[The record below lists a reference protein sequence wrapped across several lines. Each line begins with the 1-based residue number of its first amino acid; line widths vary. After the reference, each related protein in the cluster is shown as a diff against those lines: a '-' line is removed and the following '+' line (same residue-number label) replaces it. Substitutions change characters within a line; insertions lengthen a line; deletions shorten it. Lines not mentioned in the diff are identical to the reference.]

1 MLASPHPDL
10 VDPRCSHRHRM
21 NEFKLV
27 SEFEPA
33 GDQPKAVE
41 QLTEGILNGERFQ
54 TLLGVTGSGKTFS
67 MANVIQNVQKTT
79 LVLAPNKTLAAQLC
93 SEFREFFPENAV
105 EYYVSYYDYYQPEA
119 YMPQTDTYIEKDT
132 DINEEIEKLR
142 LSTTRS
148 LFTRRDVIVV
158 ASVSCIYGIGSPE
171 DYGQVAIS
179 LKKGEAY
186 NLSRLLRSL
195 AGIQYERNDLNFVRG
210 KFRVRGDVVEIYP
223 AYEDYAYRLEFF
235 GDELER
241 VVQIDPLTGEIT
253 EILDGLDVYPARHYV
268 TPADRLE
275 RAITSIE
282 IELQER
288 LDDLA
293 RRGRDLEAAR
303 LRQRTRFDVE
313 MLREVGH
320 CTGIENYSRH
330 ISGRKEGEPPW
341 VLLDYLP
348 DDHLII
354 VDESHIALPQVR
366 GMLAGDRSRKQSLV
380 EYGFR
385 LPSALDNRPLS
396 FDEFLE
402 HINQCVFTSA
412 TPGEFEFKNSSRVV
426 EQIVRPTGLADPG
439 ITVKPTKG
447 QIDDLLGEIQKR
459 VEAGERTL
467 VTTLTKRMAE
477 DLSDFLTEMGVKV
490 HYLHSEVPTLERIEI
505 LTDLRRGVY
514 DVVVG
519 INLLR
524 EGLDLPEVSLVAI
537 LDADKEGFLRSDV
550 SLIQTIGR
558 AARNVRGHVIMY
570 ADEVTGSMSR
580 AIDETYRR
588 RSIQIA
594 YNRDHGITAQTIQKS
609 VRDIR
614 EMFGEDLKAAEP
626 SETYAAGFREIDE
639 MSPLQVS
646 RRITDL
652 EAKMRLAA
660 DALDFEKAADYRDE
674 VAALREA
681 LEVAMQ

>member
-1 MLASPHPDL
+1 
-10 VDPRCSHRHRM
+10 M
-21 NEFKLV
+21 NKFKLV
-27 SEFEPA
+27 SDFEPA
-33 GDQPKAVE
+33 GDQPRAVE

-67 MANVIQNVQKTT
+67 MASVIQNVQRTT

-105 EYYVSYYDYYQPEA
+105 EYYVSYYDYFQPEA

-148 LFTRRDVIVV
+148 LFTRPDVIVV

-171 DYGQVAIS
+171 DYGEVAIS
-179 LKKGEAY
+179 LKKGETY
-186 NLSRLLRSL
+186 NLSRLLRRL

-253 EILDGLDVYPARHYV
+253 EILDGLDVYPARNFV

-275 RAITSIE
+275 GAIASID

-293 RRGRDLEAAR
+293 KRGRDLEAAR

-330 ISGRKEGEPPW
+330 ISGRKKGEPPW

-385 LPSALDNRPLS
+385 LPSAFDNRPLS

-447 QIDDLLGEIQKR
+447 QIDDLLGEIEKR
-459 VEAGERTL
+459 VEANERVL

-477 DLSDFLTEMGVKV
+477 DLSDFLTEVGVKV
-490 HYLHSEVPTLERIEI
+490 HYLHSEVNTFERIEI

-594 YNRDHGITAQTIQKS
+594 YNRDHGITARTIQKS

-614 EMFGEDLKAAEP
+614 EMVGDELKAAEP
-626 SETYAAGFREIDE
+626 AEKYAAGFREIDD

-646 RRITDL
+646 RRIVDL

-660 DALDFEKAADYRDE
+660 DGLDFEKAADYRDE
-674 VAALREA
+674 VAALRES
-681 LEVAMQ
+681 LEVATQ

>member
-1 MLASPHPDL
+1 
-10 VDPRCSHRHRM
+10 M
-21 NEFKLV
+21 NKFKLV
-27 SEFEPA
+27 SDFEPA
-33 GDQPKAVE
+33 GDQPRAVE

-67 MANVIQNVQKTT
+67 MASVIQNVQRTT

-105 EYYVSYYDYYQPEA
+105 EYYVSYYDYFQPEA

-148 LFTRRDVIVV
+148 LFTRPDVIVV

-171 DYGQVAIS
+171 DYGEVAIS
-179 LKKGEAY
+179 LKKGETY
-186 NLSRLLRSL
+186 NLSRLLRRL

-253 EILDGLDVYPARHYV
+253 EILDGLDVYPARNFV

-275 RAITSIE
+275 GAIASID

-293 RRGRDLEAAR
+293 KRGRDLEAAR

-330 ISGRKEGEPPW
+330 ISGRKKGEPPW

-385 LPSALDNRPLS
+385 LPSAFDNRPLS

-447 QIDDLLGEIQKR
+447 QIDDLLGEIEKR
-459 VEAGERTL
+459 VEANERVL

-477 DLSDFLTEMGVKV
+477 DLSDFLTEVGVKV
-490 HYLHSEVPTLERIEI
+490 HYLHSEVNTFERIEI

-614 EMFGEDLKAAEP
+614 EMVGDELKAAEP
-626 SETYAAGFREIDE
+626 AEKYAAGFREIDD

-646 RRITDL
+646 RRIVDL

-660 DALDFEKAADYRDE
+660 DGLDFEKAADYRDE
-674 VAALREA
+674 VAALRES
-681 LEVAMQ
+681 LEVATQ

>member
-1 MLASPHPDL
+1 
-10 VDPRCSHRHRM
+10 M
-21 NEFKLV
+21 NKFKLV
-27 SEFEPA
+27 SDFEPA
-33 GDQPKAVE
+33 GDQPRAVE

-67 MANVIQNVQKTT
+67 MASVIQNVQRTT

-105 EYYVSYYDYYQPEA
+105 EYYVSYYDYFQPEA

-148 LFTRRDVIVV
+148 LFTRPDVIVV

-171 DYGQVAIS
+171 DYGEVAIS
-179 LKKGEAY
+179 LKKGETY
-186 NLSRLLRSL
+186 NLSRLLRRL

-253 EILDGLDVYPARHYV
+253 EILDGLDVYPARNFV

-275 RAITSIE
+275 GAIASID

-293 RRGRDLEAAR
+293 KRGRDLEAAR

-330 ISGRKEGEPPW
+330 ISGRKKGEPPW

-385 LPSALDNRPLS
+385 LPSAFDNRPLS

-447 QIDDLLGEIQKR
+447 QIDDLLGEIEKR
-459 VEAGERTL
+459 VEANERVL

-477 DLSDFLTEMGVKV
+477 DLSDFLTEVGVKV
-490 HYLHSEVPTLERIEI
+490 HYLHSEVNTFVRIEI

-594 YNRDHGITAQTIQKS
+594 YNRDHGITARTIQKS

-614 EMFGEDLKAAEP
+614 EMVGDELKAAEP
-626 SETYAAGFREIDE
+626 AEKYAAGFREIDD

-646 RRITDL
+646 RRIVDL

-660 DALDFEKAADYRDE
+660 DGLDFEKAADYRDE
-674 VAALREA
+674 VAALRES
-681 LEVAMQ
+681 LEVATQ